1 MTLLC
6 RSLRAGRPMPETPLF
21 DLVLELLLEFILHGL
36 SSSRSRTVIVL
47 VVSTVR
53 IMAGRPSTVVGLL
66 DDGLANSFLTD
77 AADEDDLLTL
87 VVVVS
92 AFFVA
97 TFLSADEKE
106 DDGWTRGLDVAVD
119 LVDAGSA
126 AALRLVT
133 GVVGLWV
140 ADVLTGRF
148 TAVVLASSLTTF
160 SPWISFSS
168 CRNSVTESS

>member
-36 SSSRSRTVIVL
+36 SSSRSRTVMVL

-66 DDGLANSFLTD
+66 DDGLANSFLAD

-106 DDGWTRGLDVAVD
+106 DDGWTRGLDVAV
-119 LVDAGSA
+119 LRGSA

-140 ADVLTGRF
+140 PDAFTGRF